1 MPSAAQVLTLYR
13 DGVGA
18 IGRRVEPWDDAQW
31 DRPACGEWTGTD
43 LAGHLVTVIGW
54 YHSWLDRALAGDASP
69 AFPIADL
76 DAQTAA
82 SLAALPAGSGPDRIA
97 TFTAEAERYAVR
109 VAEHWDVL
117 YGYPRGTV
125 TAGLHAGVAAVEW
138 HVHAWDFARATGGD
152 HTPSDPAALFVAAAQ
167 CQFGAEGKLKARLGM
182 PVAKF
187 ASRRDPWPDLLHRM
201 GRV

>member
-1 MPSAAQVLTLYR
+1 MPSDAEVLTQYH
-13 DGVGA
+13 DGVEA
-18 IGRRVEPWDDAQW
+18 IGRLVERWDDRQW
-31 DRPACGEWTGTD
+31 ARHACGEWSGVD

-54 YHSWLDRALAGDASP
+54 YHSWLDRALAGDPSP

-76 DAQTAA
+76 DARTAS

-97 TFTAEAERYAVR
+97 TFAAEAERYATR
-109 VAEHWDVL
+109 VAEHWDVP

-138 HVHAWDFARATGGD
+138 HVHAWDLAHADGGD
-152 HTPSDPAALFVAAAQ
+152 HTPSDPAALFRAAAH
-167 CQFGAEGKLKARLGM
+167 CQLAAEGKVKARLGM
-182 PVAKF
+182 PLAKL
-187 ASRRDPWPDLLHRM
+187 AARRDPWPDLLHRM